1 MDILLNSVVPA
12 PLQNQF
18 NEESLWGKEAIFQS
32 GHYYLVKAHSG
43 KGKSTL
49 LSYVYGL
56 RSDFSGTVIIGN
68 QSVKD
73 IKLNQWSDLRQK
85 SLAIVFQDLRL
96 FDDLTAWQNIVLKQ
110 RLTSFVSDAEI
121 REMAETL
128 GVTSLLGK
136 KIKHLSMGQQ
146 QRIALIRAL
155 SQPFKWLLLDEPF
168 SHLDEDNT
176 NKMEQLIDAQ
186 CKKQSAGLIL
196 TSLGADS
203 RLKMD
208 KVIAV

>member
-12 PLQNQF
+12 PLQNQY
-18 NEESLWGKEAIFQS
+18 NEESLWGKETIFKS
-32 GHYYLVKAHSG
+32 GQYHLVKAHSG

-56 RSDFSGTVIIGN
+56 RSDFSGTVVLGD

-73 IKLNQWSDLRQK
+73 ISLNQWSDLRQK
-85 SLAIVFQDLRL
+85 SLSIVFQDLRL
-96 FDDLTAWQNIVLKQ
+96 FDDLTAWQNIVIKQ
-110 RLTSFVSDAEI
+110 HLTSFVSDSEI
-121 REMAETL
+121 HAMAETL
-128 GVTSLLGK
+128 GVTALLDK

-168 SHLDEDNT
+168 SHLDEQNT
-176 NKMEQLIDAQ
+176 NKMEQLIDAF
-186 CKKQSAGLIL
+186 CKKQNAGLIL

-203 RLKMD
+203 SLKMD
-208 KVIAV
+208 KIITV